1 MSSLANELSARRR
14 RQKLGVALLVVG
26 AVAVT
31 ALSMTR
37 SISKYYG
44 WININ
49 RAAQVCEAT
58 VQDLA
63 ARPETVNFPGAPDMV
78 TDRILKDGIV
88 HYAGTGSV
96 TMEDAAGT
104 RNVGFFSRSVDLRAS
119 TNFVD
124 SSATLLGVEPAALAS

>member
-63 ARPETVNFPGAPDMV
+63 ARPETVNFPARLTWSPTV
-78 TDRILKDGIV
+78 
-88 HYAGTGSV
+88 S
-96 TMEDAAGT
+96 
-104 RNVGFFSRSVDLRAS
+104 
-119 TNFVD
+119 
-124 SSATLLGVEPAALAS
+124 